1 MLVGTLQGVRVWL
14 AKPKGKQDKKDGRP
28 TSSKYL
34 GKVHLPVFTPNGQ
47 RIVGFMVK
55 QPDIAGMIKQP
66 DRFVALDAFAVDDDG
81 SLLVAD
87 VRESF
92 DAAAAKRLGVD
103 LDACI
108 IWTGMDVQT
117 KSGTKLGYCADAS
130 FNYRTGAVDMFKL
143 TPSGASS
150 ALIGYLE
157 MPASYLVGYAKGTMV
172 VKDEASQLEFS
183 GGAAAK
189 AAEASVKASEG
200 VKKGAKVLDEKGS
213 EAVEKGSHA
222 LGRQIGKTAGA
233 FKEFSSEYKKA
244 AGTPAKKASASSA
257 ASAKTGAKAGAAS
270 GRPAKKA
277 SSGSGARAVG
287 RQLGRAG
294 GMFSAF
300 ASEFKKAAGTD
311 AGSKSSS
318 KTGAKKKPSTGK

>member
-28 TSSKYL
+28 ASPKYL

-66 DRFVALDAFAVDDDG
+66 DRFVALDAFAVDDQGD
-81 SLLVAD
+81 LLVAD

-92 DAAAAKRLGVD
+92 DAAAAKRLGID
-103 LDACI
+103 LDACV
-108 IWTGMDVQT
+108 IWTGMDVRTQ
-117 KSGTKLGYCADAS
+117 SGTKLGYCADAS

-157 MPASYLVGYAKGTMV
+157 MPADYLLGYSKGAMV
-172 VKDEASQLEFS
+172 VKDEASHLEFS

-213 EAVEKGSHA
+213 EAVEKGSQA

-244 AGTPAKKASASSA
+244 AGTPAKKTTASATG
-257 ASAKTGAKAGAAS
+257 KT
-270 GRPAKKA
+270 AKKP

-287 RQLGRAG
+287 KQLGRAG

-311 AGSKSSS
+311 TGS
-318 KTGAKKKPSTGK
+318 KKKPSTGK

>member
-157 MPASYLVGYAKGTMV
+157 MPASYLVGYAKGAMV

-200 VKKGAKVLDEKGS
+200 VKR
-213 EAVEKGSHA
+213 A
-222 LGRQIGKTAGA
+222 LRFWTRKARRRSRRA
-233 FKEFSSEYKKA
+233 AMPWAARSARPRARSRSSRPNTRRRRGPRPRRRLRA
-244 AGTPAKKASASSA
+244 PRRAPRPVPRLAL
-257 ASAKTGAKAGAAS
+257 
-270 GRPAKKA
+270 RPA
-277 SSGSGARAVG
+277 SR
-287 RQLGRAG
+287 
-294 GMFSAF
+294 
-300 ASEFKKAAGTD
+300 
-311 AGSKSSS
+311 
-318 KTGAKKKPSTGK
+318 

>member
-14 AKPKGKQDKKDGRP
+14 AQPQGKQDKKDGRP
-28 TSSKYL
+28 TSSKDL

-157 MPASYLVGYAKGTMV
+157 MPASYLVGYAKGAMV
-172 VKDEASQLEFS
+172 VRDEASQLEFS

-270 GRPAKKA
+270 GKPAKKA

-318 KTGAKKKPSTGK
+318 KTAAKKKPSTGK

>member
-1 MLVGTLQGVRVWL
+1 MLVGTLQGARVWL

-244 AGTPAKKASASSA
+244 SASSA

-270 GRPAKKA
+270 GKPAKKA

>member
-14 AKPKGKQDKKDGRP
+14 AKPKGKQGRQDGAAA
-28 TSSKYL
+28 SSKYL
-34 GKVHLPVFTPNGQ
+34 GKVHLPVFTPGGQ
-47 RIVGFMVK
+47 RIVGFMIK

-66 DRFVALDAFAVDDDG
+66 DRFVALDAFAVDDGGD
-81 SLLVAD
+81 LLVAD

-92 DAAAAKRLGVD
+92 DAAAAKRLGID
-103 LDACI
+103 LDSCV
-108 IWTGMDVQT
+108 IWTGMDVRTQ
-117 KSGTKLGYCADAS
+117 SGAKLGYCADAS

-150 ALIGYLE
+150 ALIGYME
-157 MPASYLVGYAKGTMV
+157 MPADYLLGYSKGAMV
-172 VKDEASQLEFS
+172 VKDEASKLEFS

-244 AGTPAKKASASSA
+244 AGTPAKKAS
-257 ASAKTGAKAGAAS
+257 TNAKAGAKAAGTAS
-270 GRPAKKA
+270 AKPAKKA

-287 RQLGRAG
+287 KQLGRAG

-311 AGSKSSS
+311 TGS
-318 KTGAKKKPSTGK
+318 KKKPSTGK

>member
-14 AKPKGKQDKKDGRP
+14 ANPKAKQDKKDGG
-28 TSSKYL
+28 TSSSKYL

-47 RIVGFMVK
+47 QIVGFMVK

-66 DRFVALDAFAVDDDG
+66 DRFVALDAFAVDDGGD
-81 SLLVAD
+81 LLVAD

-92 DAAAAKRLGVD
+92 DSAAAKRLDID
-103 LDACI
+103 LDACV
-108 IWTGMDVQT
+108 IWTGMDVRTQ
-117 KSGTKLGYCADAS
+117 SGTKLGYCADAS

-157 MPASYLVGYAKGTMV
+157 MPAGYLLGYSKGAMV
-172 VKDEASQLEFS
+172 VKDEASKLEFS

-222 LGRQIGKTAGA
+222 LGRQIGKTADA

-244 AGTPAKKASASSA
+244 AGTPAKKAS
-257 ASAKTGAKAGAAS
+257 TGAKTAGAKTAGAAS
-270 GRPAKKA
+270 GKPAKRV

-287 RQLGRAG
+287 KQLGRAG

-311 AGSKSSS
+311 AGSK
-318 KTGAKKKPSTGK
+318 KKPSTGK

>member
-14 AKPKGKQDKKDGRP
+14 AQPKDKRKKDGSP
-28 TSSKYL
+28 ASPKYL
-34 GKVHLPVFTPNGQ
+34 GKVHLPVFTPDGR

-66 DRFVALDAFAVDDDG
+66 DRFVALDAFTVDDGD
-81 SLLVAD
+81 LLVAD

-92 DAAAAKRLGVD
+92 DAAAAKRLGID
-103 LDACI
+103 LDACV
-108 IWTGMDVQT
+108 IWTGMDVSTQ
-117 KSGTKLGYCADAS
+117 SGVKLGYCADAS
-130 FNYRTGAVDMFKL
+130 FNYRTGAVDLFKI

-157 MPASYLVGYAKGTMV
+157 MPANYLVGYHKGAMIV
-172 VKDEASQLEFS
+172 QDEASKLEFS

-222 LGRQIGKTAGA
+222 LGRQIGKTADA

-244 AGTPAKKASASSA
+244 AGTPAKSAPAKATPAKAASTKA
-257 ASAKTGAKAGAAS
+257 APAKTASAKAA
-270 GRPAKKA
+270 PAKKA
-277 SSGSGARAVG
+277 SSGAGARAVG
-287 RQLGRAG
+287 KQLGRAG

-311 AGSKSSS
+311 TGS
-318 KTGAKKKPSTGK
+318 KKKPSTGK